1 MSNNDELSIKFSNT
15 TYATKQEVAK
25 ALNINAIDDIWNR
38 IISYR
43 SLFNKTLTV
52 RNIDRTPYNITLT
65 PSITTKV
72 NAIERKFVKATLA
85 YSKIDG
91 EDSKNSFRKE
101 YYVRSLYYL
110 AKKYNI
116 SVTEEFLYSLIDGK
130 LSTLSPSEIII
141 ANYYRILKYIEK
153 HCYDPIDHDL
163 VTKIYCMF
171 TGSDNLDTP
180 YRARNMED
188 FTANITIGSYYNSAP
203 AERIISMMEDLFSF
217 LNNDDS
223 SPIIKAI
230 MAYYYVT
237 HIKPFDVYSEEIGLI
252 LFKDVLAHNDLEDIS
267 TLIDIE
273 MILSENEEAFNNILN
288 EVRKTNDITYLVSYL
303 NPVLEDIINELNN
316 QISKVKTLEIKN
328 EYYETPQNN
337 VRNKERYIAE
347 NNIESF
353 SRQTSSQVDFEL
365 NVSLPKVPIGLDEED
380 AAKIEEHLLEIFPTL
395 KRGQAYFYAR
405 HCTIGKYYTISQYKK
420 LLDVAYETARTSM
433 DNLADLGFYRKEKLN
448 NKFIYTPLP
457 RR

>member
-1 MSNNDELSIKFSNT
+1 MSNSDELSIKFSNT
-15 TYATKQEVAK
+15 IYATKQEVAK
-25 ALNINAIDDIWNR
+25 ELNINAIDDIWNR

-43 SLFNKTLTV
+43 SLFNKALSV
-52 RNIDRTPYNITLT
+52 RNIDRTPYSITLT
-65 PSITTKV
+65 PTITTKV
-72 NAIERKFVKATLA
+72 NAIERKFVKAILA
-85 YSKIDG
+85 INKIDG
-91 EDSKNSFRKE
+91 EDNKNIFRKE
-101 YYVRSLYYL
+101 YYVRCLYYL

-153 HCYDPIDHDL
+153 HYCDPIDHEL
-163 VTKIYCMF
+163 VTKVYCMF
-171 TGSDNLDTP
+171 TGSDNLDNP
-180 YRARNMED
+180 YRTRNMED
-188 FTANITIGSYYNSAP
+188 FSTNITIGCYYNSAP
-203 AERIISMMEDLFSF
+203 AERIAAMMEDLFSF
-217 LNNDDS
+217 LQNDDS

-252 LFKDVLAHNDLEDIS
+252 LFKDVLAHNDFEDIS

-288 EVRKTNDITYLVSYL
+288 EVRKTNDITYLVAYL
-303 NPVLEDIINELNN
+303 NPVLDDIINELNN

-328 EYYETPQNN
+328 EYYEVSQNN
-337 VRNKERYIAE
+337 VRNKEQYLVQ
-347 NNIESF
+347 NNVESF
-353 SRQTSSQVDFEL
+353 SRQTNSQVDFEL